1 MKLLFLIGGAFLFAM
16 VARPASARTPDTA
29 PSASASATR
38 KLRTFLEKDW
48 KYWVG
53 QYPEFAT
60 TAGVPGENGRWTDF
74 SLAAIDQ
81 RDKHLETSLAELQA
95 VPRKELSAS
104 EQLNYDLYES
114 LLKTA
119 IEGVRFHNDPFP
131 LSSVVSAN
139 MYMPVTQMDGVL
151 QGIPLAIGQNPARNA
166 GDYRDILARLNSVP
180 QLVDQVIA
188 LLNNGMAHGWTPPK
202 LMMRDVPKQAESEIF
217 ADPLAS
223 PLLAAF
229 RNYPA
234 TIPAAQQQEFTQ
246 GAKAAYTDRVAP
258 ALRKL
263 HDYLARTYIPACRDT
278 IFVQGLPEGAEFYKY
293 MVRWH
298 TTTELTPA
306 QIHQI
311 GLDQVKQIRAQMDQ
325 VIAQSG
331 FKGGFGDFVKFVN
344 SDPRFTYANESDM
357 LIHYRD
363 IAKRADPQL
372 EHLFGKLP
380 RLTYGV
386 KAMPAAVAPSQA
398 AAYYEQGSPQ
408 AGRPGY
414 VNVNTYNLK
423 SRPTWDAEDLF
434 LHEGVPGHHLQL
446 ALQYEMEGVPEFRKQ
461 LGYTAFVEGWG
472 LYAESL
478 GDEMGF
484 YTDPYSKF
492 GYLSAQ
498 MWRAVRLVVD
508 TGIHS
513 MGWSRDQALQYFE
526 ENTGQPQQ
534 NVVSEVDRYIVW
546 PGQALGYMIGR
557 LKIQELRASAERQLG
572 DRFDIR
578 AFHDAVLS
586 QGALPLDIIETR
598 MNDWIAAQKAKR
610 PSR

>member
-1 MKLLFLIGGAFLFAM
+1 MKLLFLMGGAFLFAM
-16 VARPASARTPDTA
+16 VARPASARTTDTT
-29 PSASASATR
+29 PSSSASATR

-60 TAGVPGENGRWTDF
+60 TAGVSGENDRWTDY
-74 SLAAIDQ
+74 SLAAIDA
-81 RDKHLETSLAELQA
+81 RDKHLETSLTELNA
-95 VPRKELSAS
+95 VPRKDLPAR

-131 LSSVVSAN
+131 LSSVVPAN
-139 MYMPVTQMDGVL
+139 MYMPVTQIDGVL
-151 QGIPLAIGQNPARNA
+151 QTVPLAIGQNPARNA
-166 GDYRDILARLNSVP
+166 SDYRDILARLNSVP

-223 PLLAAF
+223 PLLVAF
-229 RNYPA
+229 KNYPA

-246 GAKAAYTDRVAP
+246 QAKAAYTDRVAP

-263 HDYLARTYIPACRDT
+263 HDYLVSTYIPACRDT
-278 IFVQGLPEGAEFYKY
+278 ISVAGLPDGAEFYRF

-331 FKGGFGDFVKFVN
+331 FKGNFGDFVKFVN
-344 SDPRFTYANESDM
+344 SDPRFTYANESEM
-357 LIHYRD
+357 LMHFRD
-363 IAKRADPQL
+363 IAKRTDPQL

-386 KAMPAAVAPSQA
+386 KAMPAAVAPSQP

-446 ALQYEMEGVPEFRKQ
+446 SLQYEMEGVPEFRKQ
-461 LGYTAFVEGWG
+461 LGYTAFVEGWA

-484 YTDPYSKF
+484 YTDPYSRF

-526 ENTGQPQQ
+526 ENTGQPEQ

-557 LKIQELRASAERQLG
+557 LKIQELRTSAERQLG

-578 AFHDAVLS
+578 EFHDAVLS
-586 QGALPLDIIETR
+586 QGALPLDIFETR
-598 MNDWIAAQKAKR
+598 MNDWIVAQKAKR